1 MDFILGII
9 IVIVLIF
16 IVINYVS
23 ISVSNESGMITKC
36 NTNSKNSNNNN
47 NNKIIPQPIDS
58 KSNNSITGKYNLQAQ
73 MDDYHK
79 QFYLSPYN

>member
-47 NNKIIPQPIDS
+47 NTLIPQPIDS
-58 KSNNSITGKYNLQAQ
+58 KSNNSITGKYNLRAQ
-73 MDDYHK
+73 MDDYNK